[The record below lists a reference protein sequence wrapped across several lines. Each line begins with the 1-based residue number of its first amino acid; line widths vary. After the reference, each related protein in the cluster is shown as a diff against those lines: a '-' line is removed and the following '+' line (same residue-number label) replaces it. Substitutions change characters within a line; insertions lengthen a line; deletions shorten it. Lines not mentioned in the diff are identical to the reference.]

1 LTTATARG
9 RPGGVPRRASGAPAA
24 KPMKPAGPW
33 DALWAMMVGFFMIL
47 LDSTI
52 VAVANPT
59 IMSKLGTGYDT
70 VIWVTSAYLLAYAVP
85 LLVAGRLG
93 DRFGPK
99 NLYLLGLAVFT
110 AASLWCGLSGTI
122 GMLIAARVVQGIGA
136 GVLTPQTLSVITRIF
151 PPERRGMAMSVWGA
165 TAGVATLVGPLAG
178 GVLVDAL
185 GWAWIF
191 FVNVPIG
198 IIGLGL
204 AFWLIPVLPTHKH
217 RFDLIGVGLSG
228 VAMFLIV
235 FALQEGQPAGWA
247 PWIWAVF
254 VAGIGFMTAFVY
266 WQSVSTGEP
275 LISLDIFRDRDFSL
289 ANLAGV
295 VIAFA
300 ATAMVLPLMFYAQA
314 VCGLSPTRSALLIA
328 PMAITSGLL
337 APIVGNMVDRSH
349 PRSVVGFG
357 FSALAIGLTWLSVV
371 MTPSTPIWQLVLPF
385 VALGVGSAFIWAPL
399 TATATRN
406 LPSRLAG
413 AGSGVLNA
421 TRQVGAVL
429 GSAGMASF
437 MTSRIRSEMPPMPD
451 GDAFGPQGG
460 KGTAQQLPEFLHE
473 PFSAAMSQS
482 MLLPAFIALFGVA
495 AALFMIGFTGSGP
508 SDDQRPSAGAGD
520 GRAGRQDGSDART
533 RRIRVRPSASHGIA
547 SDQRAGY
554 LAGHDDAIQ
563 GFRDG
568 FDDDDDYVEYTL
580 SPARAT
586 PPERF
591 RGVEPTQARADD
603 ASTEPLPVRAE
614 HPRPAPAET
623 WHSAPVE
630 SWRSL
635 LDDLAPEPEVEPIGF
650 AHNGFHVDDEQRF
663 RPIEEFS
670 PPPPKPSRQER
681 HEDRSEAPRPR
692 NRHYRADP
700 DDTAD
705 FGQRLFRD
713 Q

>member
-1 LTTATARG
+1 MTTATARG
-9 RPGGVPRRASGAPAA
+9 RTGSGLRRAGGGSASGPQKRGQPGRSASA
-24 KPMKPAGPW
+24 W

-52 VAVANPT
+52 VAVANPS
-59 IMSKLGTGYDT
+59 IMTKLGTGYDT

-198 IIGLGL
+198 ILGL
-204 AFWLIPVLPTHKH
+204 ALAAWLMPTLPTHKH
-217 RFDLIGVGLSG
+217 RFDLVGVALSG
-228 VAMFLIV
+228 LAMFFIV
-235 FALQEGQPAGWA
+235 FALQEGQAGGWA

-254 VAGIGFMTAFVY
+254 VAGVGFMTGFVY
-266 WQSVSTGEP
+266 WQSITRDEP
-275 LISLDIFRDRDFSL
+275 LIPLDIFRDRDFSL

-295 VIAFA
+295 VIGFA
-300 ATAMVLPLMFYAQA
+300 ATAMVLPLMFYTQV

-357 FSALAIGLTWLSVV
+357 FSVLAIGLTWLSIV
-371 MTPSTPIWQLVLPF
+371 MTPSAPIWQLVLPF
-385 VALGVGSAFIWAPL
+385 IVLGCGMAFIWAPL
-399 TATATRN
+399 AATATRH
-406 LPSRLAG
+406 LPPRLAG
-413 AGSGVLNA
+413 AGSGVYNA

-437 MTSRIRSEMPPMPD
+437 MTSRITAEMPRMP
-451 GDAFGPQGG
+451 GGPPFGPHGANGAALQM
-460 KGTAQQLPEFLHE
+460 PEFLRE
-473 PFSAAMSQS
+473 PFAAAMSQS
-482 MLLPAFIALFGVA
+482 MLLPAFIALFGVG
-495 AALFMIGFTGSGP
+495 AALFMIGFPGSG
-508 SDDQRPSAGAGD
+508 SVDDRWPDDDGAGYQ
-520 GRAGRQDGSDART
+520 GASEVRT
-533 RRIRVRPSASHGIA
+533 RRIRVRPSASPQR
-547 SDQRAGY
+547 SD
-554 LAGHDDAIQ
+554 D

-580 SPARAT
+580 SPARAAL
-586 PPERF
+586 PERHDV
-591 RGVEPTQARADD
+591 RPARVRVDEGN
-603 ASTEPLPVRAE
+603 TEPLPVQPE
-614 HPRPAPAET
+614 HPRSASADT
-623 WHSAPVE
+623 WHTGPIE

-635 LDDLAPEPEVEPIGF
+635 LDDDEPVAEDEPIGF
-650 AHNGFHVDDEQRF
+650 AHNGFHVDDERRF
-663 RPIEEFS
+663 RPFEEFS
-670 PPPPKPSRQER
+670 PPPKS
-681 HEDRSEAPRPR
+681 SRPR
-692 NRHYRADP
+692 NRHHRADP
-700 DDTAD
+700 DDSA
-705 FGQRLFRD
+705 GRGRYPY
-713 Q
+713 

>member
-1 LTTATARG
+1 MTTATARG
-9 RPGGVPRRASGAPAA
+9 RTGGGSAVKPIKLGRAP
-24 KPMKPAGPW
+24 GPW

-52 VAVANPT
+52 VAVANPS
-59 IMSKLGTGYDT
+59 IMTKLGTGYDT

-99 NLYLLGLAVFT
+99 NLYLLGLAIFT

-204 AFWLIPVLPTHKH
+204 AFWLMPVLPTHRH
-217 RFDLIGVGLSG
+217 RFDLIGVALSG
-228 VAMFLIV
+228 LAMFFIV
-235 FALQEGQPAGWA
+235 FALQEGQAGGWA

-254 VAGIGFMTAFVY
+254 VAGVGFTTGFVY
-266 WQSVSTGEP
+266 WQSITTDEP
-275 LISLDIFRDRDFSL
+275 LIPLDIFRDRDFSL

-295 VIAFA
+295 VIGFA
-300 ATAMVLPLMFYAQA
+300 ATAMVLPLMFYTQA

-337 APIVGNMVDRSH
+337 APIVGNIVDRSH
-349 PRSVVGFG
+349 PGSVVGFG
-357 FSALAIGLTWLSVV
+357 FSVLAIGLTWLSIV
-371 MTPSTPIWQLVLPF
+371 MTPSAPIWQLVLPF
-385 VALGVGSAFIWAPL
+385 IVLGCGMAFIWAPL
-399 TATATRN
+399 AATATRN
-406 LPSRLAG
+406 LPPRLAG
-413 AGSGVLNA
+413 AGSGVYNA

-437 MTSRIRSEMPPMPD
+437 MTSRITAEMPAMP
-451 GDAFGPQGG
+451 GGQGFGPRGA
-460 KGTAQQLPEFLHE
+460 KGAPLEMPEFLRE

-495 AALFMIGFTGSGP
+495 AALFMIGFAGSGP
-508 SDDQRPSAGAGD
+508 ADDRRTGTGTSDDIAGHHG
-520 GRAGRQDGSDART
+520 GSESRT
-533 RRIRVRPSASHGIA
+533 RRIRVRPSASP
-547 SDQRAGY
+547 Q
-554 LAGHDDAIQ
+554 LPDD

-568 FDDDDDYVEYTL
+568 FDDDDDYVEYVL
-580 SPARAT
+580 SPAR
-586 PPERF
+586 
-591 RGVEPTQARADD
+591 D
-603 ASTEPLPVRAE
+603 ASPAHRDVLPARVRVDEGNTEPLPVHAQ

-623 WHSAPVE
+623 WHTGPIE

-635 LDDLAPEPEVEPIGF
+635 LDDDEPVSEDESIGS

-663 RPIEEFS
+663 RPLEEFS
-670 PPPPKPSRQER
+670 PPPNPS
-681 HEDRSEAPRPR
+681 RPR
-692 NRHYRADP
+692 NRHHRADP
-700 DDTAD
+700 DDSA
-705 FGQRLFRD
+705 GRGRYPY
-713 Q
+713 

>member
-1 LTTATARG
+1 MTTATARG
-9 RPGGVPRRASGAPAA
+9 RTGGGPRRAGGGIATRPQKRGQPGRAA
-24 KPMKPAGPW
+24 SPW

-52 VAVANPT
+52 VAVANPS
-59 IMSKLGTGYDT
+59 IMTKLGTGYDT

-99 NLYLLGLAVFT
+99 NLYLLGLAIFT

-204 AFWLIPVLPTHKH
+204 AVWLMPDLPTHKH
-217 RFDLIGVGLSG
+217 RFDLVGVALSG
-228 VAMFLIV
+228 LAMFLIV
-235 FALQEGQPAGWA
+235 FALQEGQAGGWA

-254 VAGIGFMTAFVY
+254 VAGVGFMTGFVY
-266 WQSVSTGEP
+266 WQSISTDEP
-275 LISLDIFRDRDFSL
+275 LIPLDIFRDRDFSL

-295 VIAFA
+295 VIGFV
-300 ATAMVLPLMFYAQA
+300 ATAMVLPLMFYTQA

-337 APIVGNMVDRSH
+337 APIVGNMIDRSH

-357 FSALAIGLTWLSVV
+357 FSVLAIGLTWLSIV
-371 MTPSTPIWQLVLPF
+371 MTPSAPIWQLVLPF
-385 VALGVGSAFIWAPL
+385 IVLGCGMAFIWAPL
-399 TATATRN
+399 AATATRN
-406 LPSRLAG
+406 LPPRLAG
-413 AGSGVLNA
+413 AGSGVYNA

-437 MTSRIRSEMPPMPD
+437 MTSRITSEMPPMPG
-451 GDAFGPQGG
+451 GDAFGPPGG
-460 KGTAQQLPEFLHE
+460 KGTALQMPEFLRE

-482 MLLPAFIALFGVA
+482 MLLPGFIALFGVA

-508 SDDQRPSAGAGD
+508 ADDQRSRTGAGD
-520 GRAGRQDGSDART
+520 GKAGHQGGSEART
-533 RRIRVRPSASHGIA
+533 RRIRVRPSASPHISDDHRSA
-547 SDQRAGY
+547 SLDA
-554 LAGHDDAIQ
+554 HDD

-580 SPARAT
+580 SPARTAS
-586 PPERF
+586 PEHRDV
-591 RGVEPTQARADD
+591 RPARVRVDEGN
-603 ASTEPLPVRAE
+603 TEPLPVHAE
-614 HPRPAPAET
+614 QPRPAPADT
-623 WHSAPVE
+623 WHTGPIE

-635 LDDLAPEPEVEPIGF
+635 LDDDEPVLEDEPIGF

-663 RPIEEFS
+663 RPMEDFS
-670 PPPPKPSRQER
+670 PPPEPS
-681 HEDRSEAPRPR
+681 PPR
-692 NRHYRADP
+692 NRHHRANP
-700 DDTAD
+700 DDSP
-705 FGQRLFRD
+705 GRGRHSY
-713 Q
+713 

>member
-1 LTTATARG
+1 
-9 RPGGVPRRASGAPAA
+9 
-24 KPMKPAGPW
+24 
-33 DALWAMMVGFFMIL
+33 MMVGFFMIL

-52 VAVANPT
+52 VAVANPS
-59 IMSKLGTGYDT
+59 IMVKLGTGYDM

-99 NLYLLGLAVFT
+99 NLYLLGLAIFT

-122 GMLIAARVVQGIGA
+122 GMLITARVVQGIGA

-198 IIGLGL
+198 IIGLAL
-204 AFWLIPVLPTHKH
+204 AVRLLPVLPTHKH
-217 RFDLIGVGLSG
+217 RFDLVGVALSG
-228 VAMFLIV
+228 LGMFLVV
-235 FALQEGQPAGWA
+235 FALQQGQAGGWA

-254 VAGIGFMTAFVY
+254 VAGVGFMTGFVY
-266 WQSVSTGEP
+266 WQSISTDEP
-275 LISLDIFRDRDFSL
+275 LIPLGIFRDRDFSL

-295 VIAFA
+295 VIGFV
-300 ATAMVLPLMFYAQA
+300 ATAMVLPLMFYTQA

-337 APIVGNMVDRSH
+337 APLVGNMVDRSH

-357 FSALAIGLTWLSVV
+357 FSAMAIGLTWLSIV
-371 MTPSTPIWQLVLPF
+371 MTPSAPIWQLVLPF
-385 VALGVGSAFIWAPL
+385 IALGVGSAFIWAPL
-399 TATATRN
+399 AATATRH
-406 LPSRLAG
+406 LPPRLAG
-413 AGSGVLNA
+413 AGSGVYNA
-421 TRQVGAVL
+421 TRTVGAVL

-437 MTSRIRSEMPPMPD
+437 MTSRITSEMPPMPD
-451 GDAFGPQGG
+451 GGAFGPTGG
-460 KGTAQQLPEFLHE
+460 KATALQLPGFLRE

-482 MLLPAFIALFGVA
+482 MLLPGFIALFGVA

-508 SDDQRPSAGAGD
+508 GDDHRSRTGLGD
-520 GRAGRQDGSDART
+520 GRAGDHGGYESRT
-533 RRIRVRPSASHGIA
+533 KRIRVRPSAPLVS
-547 SDQRAGY
+547 
-554 LAGHDDAIQ
+554 HDDEFQ
-563 GFRDG
+563 DFQDFRDG

-580 SPARAT
+580 SPARAA
-586 PPERF
+586 PPARPEAR
-591 RGVEPTQARADD
+591 PARARVDEGN
-603 ASTEPLPVRAE
+603 TEPLPVHAE
-614 HPRPAPAET
+614 HPRTAPADA
-623 WHSAPVE
+623 WHTGPIE

-635 LDDLAPEPEVEPIGF
+635 LDDDEPLSEGEPIGF
-650 AHNGFHVDDEQRF
+650 AHNGFHVDDEQHF

-670 PPPPKPSRQER
+670 PPPRPLRPHHR
-681 HEDRSEAPRPR
+681 HRRG
-692 NRHYRADP
+692 DP
-700 DDTAD
+700 DDSA
-705 FGQRLFRD
+705 GQGRHSY
-713 Q
+713 

>member
-1 LTTATARG
+1 MTTATARG
-9 RPGGVPRRASGAPAA
+9 RPTRGRTDGGTRGPGGSAGTKRTNSAS
-24 KPMKPAGPW
+24 PW

-52 VAVANPT
+52 VAVANPS
-59 IMSKLGTGYDT
+59 IMAKLGTSYDS

-110 AASLWCGLSGTI
+110 AASLWCGFSGTI
-122 GMLIAARVVQGIGA
+122 GMLITARVVQGIGA
-136 GVLTPQTLSVITRIF
+136 GLLTPQTLSVITRIF

-204 AFWLIPVLPTHKH
+204 AVWLMPDLPTHKH
-217 RFDLIGVGLSG
+217 RFDLVGVALSG
-228 VAMFLIV
+228 LAMFLIV
-235 FALQEGQPAGWA
+235 FALQEGQAGGWA

-254 VAGIGFMTAFVY
+254 VAGVGFMTGFVY
-266 WQSVSTGEP
+266 WQSISTDEP
-275 LISLDIFRDRDFSL
+275 LIPLDIFRDRDFSL

-295 VIAFA
+295 VIGFV
-300 ATAMVLPLMFYAQA
+300 ATAMVLPLMFYTQA

-337 APIVGNMVDRSH
+337 APIVGNMIDRSH

-357 FSALAIGLTWLSVV
+357 FSVLAIGLTWLSIV
-371 MTPSTPIWQLVLPF
+371 MRPSAPIWQLVLPF
-385 VALGVGSAFIWAPL
+385 IVLGCGMAFIWAPL
-399 TATATRN
+399 AATATRN
-406 LPSRLAG
+406 LPPRLAG
-413 AGSGVLNA
+413 AGSGVYNA

-437 MTSRIRSEMPPMPD
+437 MTSRITSEMQPMPG
-451 GDAFGPQGG
+451 GDAFGPPGG
-460 KGTAQQLPEFLHE
+460 TGTALQMPEFLRE

-482 MLLPAFIALFGVA
+482 MLLPGFIALFGVA

-508 SDDQRPSAGAGD
+508 ADDQRSRTGAGD
-520 GRAGRQDGSDART
+520 GKAGHQGGSEART
-533 RRIRVRPSASHGIA
+533 QRIRVRPSASPHISDDHRSA
-547 SDQRAGY
+547 S
-554 LAGHDDAIQ
+554 LVGHDD

-580 SPARAT
+580 SPARTAS
-586 PPERF
+586 PER
-591 RGVEPTQARADD
+591 RDVRPARVRVDEGN
-603 ASTEPLPVRAE
+603 TEPLPVHAE
-614 HPRPAPAET
+614 QPRPAPADT
-623 WHSAPVE
+623 WHTGPID

-635 LDDLAPEPEVEPIGF
+635 LDDDEPVSEDKPFGF

-663 RPIEEFS
+663 RPMEEFS
-670 PPPPKPSRQER
+670 PPPEPS
-681 HEDRSEAPRPR
+681 PPR
-692 NRHYRADP
+692 NRHHRANP
-700 DDTAD
+700 DDSP
-705 FGQRLFRD
+705 GRGRHSY
-713 Q
+713 